1 MAQAQDIPSR
11 LTGLLVVKTTNG
23 VVGLYSRG
31 LAVTAAGTIC
41 AIGFSTTGA
50 RSTDRGKTWTAV
62 SVPASG
68 GTSGW
73 DGLTYGGGRLVA
85 VNNNYTA
92 ACYSANDGQSYSTVT
107 IPGGTYNWYDTC
119 YDAVA
124 GRFVAVG
131 GAPGNRAAYSGDGG
145 ASWTASTMPV
155 TLNWYASASWGGRT
169 LAAGYSSGSPTT
181 AYATSEDG
189 GATWTARTLPMALA
203 VNRARIVRG
212 RFCLVGSGTDG
223 KGYLLTSDNG
233 LSDWRVY
240 PLPFVAGDFDYGEG
254 LWLFMSGAANVPL
267 ALTTDLKRF
276 ELLNG
281 GGASDSAQN
290 VVFAAG
296 RFVML
301 PPYNG
306 TTTNV
311 FSLGV

>member
-1 MAQAQDIPSR
+1 MTQAQDIPSR
-11 LTGLLVVKTTNG
+11 LTGLPVIKSTNG

-41 AIGFSTTGA
+41 GIGFSTTGG

-68 GTSGW
+68 GSSGW
-73 DGLTYGGGRLVA
+73 NGLTYGGGRLVA

-92 ACYSANDGQSYSTVT
+92 ACYSANDGQSYSLSTL
-107 IPGGTYNWYDTC
+107 PGGIYNWYDAC
-119 YDAVA
+119 YDAVT
-124 GRFVAVG
+124 GRFIAIG

-145 ASWTASTMPV
+145 ASWSAATMPA
-155 TLNWYASASWGGRT
+155 TLNWYTCAAWGGRT
-169 LAAGYSSGSPTT
+169 LAAGYSSGSPITT
-181 AYATSEDG
+181 YATSEDG
-189 GATWTARTLPMALA
+189 GVTWTARTLPMALA

-212 RFCLVGSGTDG
+212 RFCLVGVGTDG
-223 KGYLLTSDNG
+223 KGYLLISDNG

-240 PLPFVAGDFDYGEG
+240 ALPFVAADFDCGEG
-254 LWLFMSGAANVPL
+254 LWMFMSGGGNVPL

-276 ELLNG
+276 EVLSG
-281 GGASDSAQN
+281 GGASDSATSLA
-290 VVFAAG
+290 FAAG
-296 RFVML
+296 RFVLL

-311 FSLGV
+311 FSLGG